1 MTQPR
6 DAVHWQCLKD
16 VLGAKTALPQAM
28 NIDQLDGYLRAIAS
42 APVVLPK
49 RYWLELVFG
58 ELNTIFDSD
67 TERELFHSALD
78 ALLLYHRDQVFAGNC
93 TLMFESEFCADQA
106 ARQAIEQW
114 ARGFMQGY
122 IIVEKEWNELLELSP
137 QSTQSRFSDG
147 EEQIDNNLLI
157 LSTVADAQFALNDG
171 ASEQEVI
178 SRFACLSQA
187 LISMAQHGLALR
199 AWMAENRPDI
209 QRRFVDQS
217 QHVVVDNKVGR
228 NASCPCGSGKKFKK
242 CCA

>member
-6 DAVHWQCLKD
+6 DVVHWQCLKD

-28 NIDQLDGYLRAIAS
+28 NIDQLDGYLRAVAS

-49 RYWLELVFG
+49 SYWLELVFG
-58 ELNTIFDSD
+58 EINTVFDSD

-78 ALLLYHRDQVFAGNC
+78 ALLVYHRNQVFVGDC
-93 TLMFESEFCADQA
+93 TLLLESEFCADQT
-106 ARQAIEQW
+106 ARQGIEQW

-122 IIVEKEWNELLELSP
+122 IIVEKEWNELLELCP

-171 ASEQEVI
+171 VSEQQVA
-178 SRFACLSQA
+178 SRFACLPQA
-187 LISMAQHGLALR
+187 LISMAQLGLALR
-199 AWMAENRPDI
+199 AWMTENRPDI
-209 QRRFVDQS
+209 QRRFVDHS
-217 QHVVVDNKVGR
+217 QPVVAENKVGR
-228 NASCPCGSGKKFKK
+228 NAPCRCGSGKKFKK